1 MLIGTYLW
9 GQDGLLKVD
18 GCFAYGWTED
28 NTVTIFLTPQRM
40 TPTSCLIHGSFIPKK
55 TQEGHVIKESP
66 SCRFF
71 NTGSQLFFLKRHP
84 PLLSQEAVWVLGF
97 ANPIWVARSPFG
109 QLELSPTCDVYVQPH
124 PRVPRQGC
132 SRAAPN
138 NFCVEKKEPPP
149 GPGGSCPSPRR
160 WWSSG
165 DQPAVGLEVTLRRFR

>member
-9 GQDGLLKVD
+9 GQGGLLKVD

-28 NTVTIFLTPQRM
+28 NTVTIFLTPQRT

-71 NTGSQLFFLKRHP
+71 NIGSQLFHHFFLKR
-84 PLLSQEAVWVLGF
+84 QFGF
-97 ANPIWVARSPFG
+97 LDLQTQFG
-109 QLELSPTCDVYVQPH
+109 LPGLPSGNWSYRRPGMSTFSPTQGYPAKAALGQP
-124 PRVPRQGC
+124 PIISAWRKR
-132 SRAAPN
+132 N
-138 NFCVEKKEPPP
+138 PPP

>member
-66 SCRFF
+66 SC
-71 NTGSQLFFLKRHP
+71 TGSQLFHHFFLKR
-84 PLLSQEAVWVLGF
+84 QFGF
-97 ANPIWVARSPFG
+97 LDLQTQFG
-109 QLELSPTCDVYVQPH
+109 LPGLPSGNWSYRRPGMSTFSPTQGYPAKAALGQPPIISAWRKRNPLPARAGPAP
-124 PRVPRQGC
+124 PRGGGGPVVT
-132 SRAAPN
+132 SRLLDW
-138 NFCVEKKEPPP
+138 K
-149 GPGGSCPSPRR
+149 
-160 WWSSG
+160 
-165 DQPAVGLEVTLRRFR
+165 